1 MHHHPEPLNLSLLR
15 TLPSSAALP
24 RYFPAAQKLDL
35 HTKGSIKLRVSK
47 VTGYTDESRAVTYQP
62 ISHGNRA
69 VATISPDHIP
79 LKPNPIHVLH
89 GGLLFRTYMRYR
101 HLSPPFSLRSIF
113 PTLTS
118 GASLASSSAQKS
130 IDHPPTPP
138 STMLMDH
145 GHTLAPRVRKPDVT
159 LRQGVQQLTP
169 PVMHMLLSNVFTHLL
184 FTCFSTMSSYNCL
197 AHADSFWPPPRIPND
212 RLLSPQKAFITD
224 EPLTR
229 HLSDPF
235 PLK

>member
-1 MHHHPEPLNLSLLR
+1 M
-15 TLPSSAALP
+15 
-24 RYFPAAQKLDL
+24 
-35 HTKGSIKLRVSK
+35 
-47 VTGYTDESRAVTYQP
+47 
-62 ISHGNRA
+62 
-69 VATISPDHIP
+69 ATISLDHIP

-118 GASLASSSAQKS
+118 RASLASSSAQKS

-145 GHTLAPRVRKPDVT
+145 RHTLVPRVRKLDVT

-169 PVMHMLLSNVFTHLL
+169 PRSC
-184 FTCFSTMSSYNCL
+184 TCFSAMSSHTSFSHASQQCL
-197 AHADSFWPPPRIPND
+197 HTTALHMLIPSGPHHAAPMIP
-212 RLLSPQKAFITD
+212 FY
-224 EPLTR
+224 
-229 HLSDPF
+229 
-235 PLK
+235 PLKKPSSRTNPSPDTYQIRSP